1 MSNILEQSYKTYLA
15 HIESQQLNLHTYEA
29 MIDREVF
36 DLYEIDGQDLEQ
48 ILREQGTPA
57 GYFPIVEGFELVPED
72 MLPEA
77 IEYIRSLPRANLE
90 AEKLDKLG
98 EKLVNLYESGKSIEQ
113 ISVALE
119 INPVSV
125 VAMRAEL
132 DIVNPKDLKHE
143 VENLL
148 TNFILEQLK
157 EDKDGIIPLSDEM
170 HEKSMEKRLIE
181 DLEKVFGEDA
191 VADVLNEMERILG
204 RSLKDWLS
212 KDFFKKHIS
221 QYKKRPIVWHISS
234 KKGHCEVFLYY
245 HKLTNQTLHILKNI
259 YFINMLEFNNRK
271 LKELKDRLTTLD
283 GKEKSKVYA
292 EIEAREDIQDDLQ
305 KLNSLLMEVMK
316 LGLDPVI
323 DDGVLANISPFQKA
337 DLLSKEVLNDNQLKK
352 GLMLLDEYIAERKV
366 AQ

>member
-15 HIESQQLNLHTYEA
+15 HIESKQVSLHTYEA

-36 DLYEIDGQDLEQ
+36 DLYEIDGPDLEQ
-48 ILREQGTPA
+48 IFREQGTPA
-57 GYFPIVEGFELVPED
+57 SYFPVVEGFELVPND
-72 MLPEA
+72 ILPEA
-77 IEYIRSLPRANLE
+77 KEYISNLPRVNYP

-98 EKLVNLYESGKSIEQ
+98 SKLVELYESGKSIEE
-113 ISVALE
+113 IAVALE

-125 VAMRAEL
+125 AAMRSEL
-132 DIVNPKDLKHE
+132 DIVNPKDLKNE

-170 HEKSMEKRLIE
+170 HEKSMEKRLID
-181 DLEKVFGEDA
+181 DLEAMFGED
-191 VADVLNEMERILG
+191 VVGDVLDEMERILG
-204 RSLKDWLS
+204 RNLKDWLS

-221 QYKKRPIVWHISS
+221 QYQKRPLVWHISS
-234 KKGHCEVFLYY
+234 KKGHFEVFLYY

-259 YFINMLEFNNRK
+259 YFTNMLEFNNRK
-271 LKELKDRLTTLD
+271 LKELQDRLPALD

-292 EIEAREDIQDDLQ
+292 EIEAREDVQDDLQ
-305 KLNSLLMEVMK
+305 KFSTSLTEVMK
-316 LGLDPVI
+316 LGFDPVI
-323 DDGVLANISPFQKA
+323 DDGVLANISTFQKA
-337 DLLSKEVLNDNQLKK
+337 NLLSKEVLNQKQFEK
-352 GLMLLDEYIAERKV
+352 GLELLNEYIAERKI